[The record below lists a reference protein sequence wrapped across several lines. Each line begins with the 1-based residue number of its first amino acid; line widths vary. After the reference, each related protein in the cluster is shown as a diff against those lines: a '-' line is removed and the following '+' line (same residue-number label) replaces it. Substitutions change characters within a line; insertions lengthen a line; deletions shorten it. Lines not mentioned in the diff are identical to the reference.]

1 MQKKQIEI
9 LNEVLE
15 EVTQQPSMGEV
26 AVYIPELASVSPDK
40 FGIHL
45 YSVKGDN
52 YGLGDNLE
60 KFSIQSIAKVLTLS
74 LAFNLEGENLWN
86 RVSVEPSGN
95 SFNSLVQLEYEK
107 GIPRNPLIN
116 AGAIVICDILISRL
130 KNPKSEF
137 ISFVQKIA
145 CNDSIC
151 YNPKISKSEKN
162 HGYRNSALIN
172 LMKSFGNIKNDIDD
186 VLDLYFNICSIE
198 MNCKELAKTFL
209 LFANNGMIPSTRE
222 KIMSTSNSKRIN
234 AIMQTCGFYD
244 EAGEFSFK
252 VGLPGKSGVGGGI
265 VAIHPNKYT
274 VAVWS
279 PKLNKKGN
287 SYRGIKALELLTT
300 KTELSIF

>member
-1 MQKKQIEI
+1 MSKNYTEI
-9 LNEVLE
+9 LDEIVTEVL
-15 EVTQQPSMGEV
+15 QNPNNGEI
-26 AVYIPELASVSPDK
+26 ASYIPELARISPEK
-40 FGIHL
+40 FGIH
-45 YSVKGDN
+45 YYNINGENTGKGDH
-52 YGLGDNLE
+52 LE

-74 LAFNLEGENLWN
+74 LAFNLEGEQLWN
-86 RVSVEPSGN
+86 RVGVEPSGN

-107 GIPRNPLIN
+107 GVPRNPLIN

-130 KNPKSEF
+130 NNPKKEF

-145 CNDSIC
+145 CNSTVN
-151 YNPKISKSEKN
+151 YNLKIVKSEKE

-172 LMKSFGNIKNDIDD
+172 LMKSFGNIENEIEE
-186 VLDLYFNICSIE
+186 VLDLYFHICSIE
-198 MNCKELAKTFL
+198 MTCKELAKTFL
-209 LFANNGMIPSTRE
+209 LFANNGIIPSTKE
-222 KIMSTSNSKRIN
+222 KIMSGSNSKRIN

-265 VAIHPNKYT
+265 VAIHPANYV

-279 PKLNKKGN
+279 PRLNKKGN
-287 SYRGIKALELLTT
+287 SYRGIRALELLTT